1 MINRKFGKLIEEY
14 RKERGYS
21 KKYLAQ
27 LTHLLEST
35 IYNVERGLTGANL
48 DTIKRLYY
56 MLGISKED
64 FMKIFS

>member
-1 MINRKFGKLIEEY
+1 MGKLIEEY
-14 RKERGYS
+14 RKERGES

-27 LTHLLEST
+27 LTHLSEST

-64 FMKIFS
+64 FMNIFS